1 MDNKKIPWEI
11 EPHTQAKLAILQRYL
26 QPWFAILSSSHDR
39 VIYLDGFSGP
49 GEYIYKG
56 KNVNG
61 SPLIAI
67 ETYLRHTLKK
77 RIKEIVFI
85 FIEKELKVFQY
96 LEKKLEP
103 YKKQGLKIETKN
115 DEFENVVNAILDEL
129 SQSGDKIAP
138 TFCFIDP
145 FGIKGLPM
153 SSVERIMENKS
164 CEVLINFMYE
174 DLNRFISLPQNERHV
189 TELFGGSEEWKK
201 VQDIQDPQKRYFFL
215 TSLYEKRLRSQCG
228 ECYIRT
234 FDMINQHNK
243 NDYVLFF
250 VTKNK
255 LGLEKMKE
263 AMWKVDDTGNFKFSD
278 VSYNPEQ
285 VTFLD
290 AIDYSKLKRMILD
303 KYAGDKISIEEL
315 SDFVL
320 IETPFL
326 PKSHLKTPVLKPME
340 ENGEIKVYGTR
351 KRKGTFPDRIII
363 GFTNIKQSPNNSR

>member
-11 EPHTQAKLAILQRYL
+11 EPHTQVKLAILQRYL
-26 QPWFAILSSSHDR
+26 QPWFAILSSSHGR
-39 VIYLDGFSGP
+39 VVYLDGFAGP

-67 ETYLRHTLKK
+67 ETYLGHKLKN

-85 FIEKELKVFQY
+85 FVEKELKVFQY

-103 YKKQGLKIETKN
+103 YKKQGLKIETHN
-115 DEFENVVNAILDEL
+115 DEFENVVNGILDEL
-129 SQSGDKIAP
+129 NKGGNKIAP

-153 SSVERIMENKS
+153 STVKRIMENKS
-164 CEVLINFMYE
+164 CEALINFMYE
-174 DLNRFISLPQNERHV
+174 DLNRFIRLPQNEKHV
-189 TELFGGSEEWKK
+189 TALFGGTEEWKK
-201 VQDIQDPQKRYFFL
+201 EKDIKDSKKRYFFL
-215 TSLYEKRLRSQCG
+215 TNLYERQLRNQCG

-278 VSYNPEQ
+278 TSYNPEQ
-285 VTFLD
+285 MTLFD
-290 AIDYSKLKRMILD
+290 KPDYGRLKKMILD
-303 KYAGDKISIEEL
+303 KYAGSRVSIEEL

-340 ENGEIKVYGTR
+340 DNGEIKVYGTR
-351 KRKGTFPDRIII
+351 KRKGTFPDGAIIE
-363 GFTNIKQSPNNSR
+363 FMKK